1 MTAIPLQ
8 REIHYPESDGQP
20 MGETELHREEMTYL
34 IQALQSWYQEAPDV
48 HVGGNLFLYYV
59 QGDPRGV
66 VSPDVY
72 VTKGIPKGLR
82 RIYKLWEEKKPPS
95 LVIEVT
101 SDSTRDEDLRKK
113 KGIYER
119 LGVEEYLLFDPL
131 GDYLEPRLQGY
142 RLVSRRYQP
151 LSLESDGSLTSRTIG
166 LKLLP
171 EGHRLRLI
179 DPATGEPLLSDQ
191 EVRNRLAEE
200 AAARRAAE
208 EEIVRLRREL
218 ARRGQS

>member
-8 REIHYPESDGQP
+8 RDVHYPESDGQP
-20 MGETELHREEMTYL
+20 MAETELHREEMTYL
-34 IQALQSWYQEAPDV
+34 IQALQSWFQEAPDV

-59 QGDPRGV
+59 QGDPRKF

-82 RIYKLWEEKKPPS
+82 RVYKLWIEGKPPS

-101 SDSTRDEDLRKK
+101 SDSTRDEDFLKK
-113 KGIYER
+113 KAIYER

-131 GDYLEPRLQGY
+131 RDYLDPPFQGY
-142 RLVSRRYQP
+142 CLVGGRYQP
-151 LSLESDGSLTSRTIG
+151 TPLAGDGSLISRTTG
-166 LKLLP
+166 LQLRP
-171 EGHRLRLI
+171 EGHRLRLL

-191 EVRNRLAEE
+191 EVRNRLAATEK
-200 AAARRAAE
+200 
-208 EEIVRLRREL
+208 EIARLRREL
-218 ARRGQS
+218 AGRRPQSRRS

>member
-20 MGETELHREEMTYL
+20 MAETELHREEMTYL
-34 IQALQSWYQEAPDV
+34 IQALQSWYREAPEV
-48 HVGGNLFLYYV
+48 QVGGNLFLYYV
-59 QGDPRGV
+59 QGDSRSV

-82 RIYKLWEEKKPPS
+82 RVYKLWEEKRAPN

-101 SDSTRDEDLRKK
+101 SDSTRDEDLFKK

-131 GDYLEPRLQGY
+131 GEYLDPRLQGY
-142 RLVSRRYQP
+142 RLIGRRYQP
-151 LSLESDGSLTSRTIG
+151 LPPDSDGSLTSQTTG
-166 LKLLP
+166 LKLRP

-191 EVRNRLAEE
+191 EVREELA
-200 AAARRAAE
+200 
-208 EEIVRLRREL
+208 RLRREL

>member
-59 QGDPRGV
+59 QGDPRAV

-82 RIYKLWEEKKPPS
+82 KIYKLWEEKKPPS

-113 KGIYER
+113 KGIYEK

-131 GDYLEPRLQGY
+131 GDYLDPRLQGY
-142 RLVSRRYQP
+142 RLANRRYQP
-151 LSLESDGSLTSRTIG
+151 LSLESDGSLTSRTTG

-179 DPATGEPLLSDQ
+179 DPATGELLLSDQ
-191 EVRNRLAEE
+191 EVREELA
-200 AAARRAAE
+200 
-208 EEIVRLRREL
+208 RLRREL

>member
-113 KGIYER
+113 KGIYEK

-179 DPATGEPLLSDQ
+179 DPATGELLLSDQ
-191 EVRNRLAEE
+191 EVREELA
-200 AAARRAAE
+200 
-208 EEIVRLRREL
+208 RLRREL

>member
-59 QGDPRGV
+59 QGDPRAV

-179 DPATGEPLLSDQ
+179 DPATGDLLLSDQ
-191 EVRNRLAEE
+191 EVREELA
-200 AAARRAAE
+200 
-208 EEIVRLRREL
+208 RLRREL

>member
-20 MGETELHREEMTYL
+20 MAETELHREEMTYL
-34 IQALQSWYQEAPDV
+34 IQALQSWYRDAPDV

-59 QGDPRGV
+59 QGNPRAV
-66 VSPDVY
+66 ISPDVY

-82 RIYKLWEEKKPPS
+82 RIYKLWEEKKAPN

-101 SDSTRDEDLRKK
+101 SDSTRDEDLLKK
-113 KGIYER
+113 KDIYER

-131 GDYLEPRLQGY
+131 GDYLDPRLQGY
-142 RLVSRRYQP
+142 RLVDGRYRPMP
-151 LSLESDGSLTSRTIG
+151 LEPDGSLTSQTIG
-166 LKLLP
+166 LRLRP
-171 EGHRLRLI
+171 EGSRLLLI
-179 DPATGEPLLSDQ
+179 DPATGEPMLSDQ
-191 EVRNRLAEE
+191 EVRDRLAEE
-200 AAARRAAE
+200 SAARRAAE
-208 EEIVRLRREL
+208 EEIARLRREL